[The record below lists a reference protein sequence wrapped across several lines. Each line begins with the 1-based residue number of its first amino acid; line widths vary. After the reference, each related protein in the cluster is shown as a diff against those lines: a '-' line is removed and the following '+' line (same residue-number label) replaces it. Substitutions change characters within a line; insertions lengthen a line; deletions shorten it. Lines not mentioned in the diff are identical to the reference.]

1 MWDSMEV
8 KMIES
13 TERRRAIRRKVDL
26 QVTRQSGIEE
36 DCCDV
41 DDVSPTGIKIKK
53 EPHALPSTPICN
65 LELHLVPG
73 AITTVIAGKRV
84 WSTEEYE
91 GFEFISPSFSQQ
103 MIIERIAG
111 NL

>member
-1 MWDSMEV
+1 MRPE
-8 KMIES
+8 
-13 TERRRAIRRKVDL
+13 ERRRSARRKVDL

-36 DCCDV
+36 NDCNV
-41 DDVSPTGIKIKK
+41 DDVSPTGMKLKR
-53 EPHALPSTPICN
+53 ARGTLPSTPICN

-73 AITTVIAGKRV
+73 AITTVLAGKRI
-84 WSTEEYE
+84 WTTDEYE
-91 GFEFISPSFSQQ
+91 GFEFVSPSFSQQ